1 MKKVKHLLVIAG
13 LLSMVACNKEQSS
26 ADNTD
31 KPTVA
36 SLFEKYN
43 FRKVGDPADSGLE
56 VREVTLEAA
65 NLEELETTLQAIDAV
80 RSTPEQTKAQE
91 AAFLKQFHAQYGT
104 SVRDSVNNHSPF
116 YWDQANNKGFS
127 YVRCMKSSGPDNSG
141 IRLLDVTNNVNW
153 RLSHGNVSY
162 VFTNDVEQGNWNEG
176 GLIPGSGVKAAD
188 NKTVFEIGHGYGV
201 VACKREFLYRITVK
215 VETPVFGAEPGYVV
229 RGTAFFNVGPFIESY
244 EHGTIEIN

>member
-80 RSTPEQTKAQE
+80 ISTPEQTKAQE
-91 AAFLKQFHAQYGT
+91 VAFLIVQAAFGAACLFVNTPLAIHFYF
-104 SVRDSVNNHSPF
+104 NNHHPLSFCQIAAATPDLP
-116 YWDQANNKGFS
+116 YWK
-127 YVRCMKSSGPDNSG
+127 
-141 IRLLDVTNNVNW
+141 
-153 RLSHGNVSY
+153 
-162 VFTNDVEQGNWNEG
+162 
-176 GLIPGSGVKAAD
+176 
-188 NKTVFEIGHGYGV
+188 
-201 VACKREFLYRITVK
+201 
-215 VETPVFGAEPGYVV
+215 
-229 RGTAFFNVGPFIESY
+229 
-244 EHGTIEIN
+244 